1 MQNKNLM
8 IVISWW
14 VGRRALYFMKTKSR
28 TLLNKITRIFSI
40 DKELALNGK
49 FSEKLM
55 MEIVQ
60 ENNVKSERNNNKFN
74 NKLFYILDNIE

>member
-1 MQNKNLM
+1 
-8 IVISWW
+8 
-14 VGRRALYFMKTKSR
+14 MKTKSR

-55 MEIVQ
+55 MEIMQ
-60 ENNVKSERNNNKFN
+60 ENNVESERNNNKFN
-74 NKLFYILDNIE
+74 NKLFYILENIERSNRYYIDANYRNQCNAHLK